1 MLPIFYLLIQNYTCE
16 PLIDDFLFGDYVA
29 RPIPPTEYG
38 ECQEGSTVEFSKNIT
53 RFPKIIGRD
62 NPGVPTDLML
72 DLRNLVTAKW
82 RKIEFAKP
90 FRFDWDC
97 DGFEILEQYE
107 ELCEQE
113 LIAAGIKDPYEQSSH
128 LLTDEGLIYLDLV
141 DIFQIDSYTPE
152 STYWEMIL
160 VNSFQTVQ
168 VDAPTNVLVFSENSP
183 LVRRVLRGFEK
194 ASVTQSEWP
203 MSVDGLHEHQ
213 MLSLYSGAYALTPEI
228 WTRMEP
234 WIESD
239 YYTVKPVFDSDIVSD
254 C

>member
-1 MLPIFYLLIQNYTCE
+1 M
-16 PLIDDFLFGDYVA
+16 IDKFLFGDYVEGA
-29 RPIPPTEYG
+29 GTRYG
-38 ECQEGSTVEFSKNIT
+38 ECQEDSTVEFSKNIT

-82 RKIEFAKP
+82 RKIEIAKP
-90 FRFDWDC
+90 FSFDWDC

-141 DIFQIDSYTPE
+141 DRFQIDSYTPE

-160 VNSFQTVQ
+160 VNSYQAVQ
-168 VDAPTNVLVFSENSP
+168 VEAPTNVLIFSENSP
-183 LVRRVLRGFEK
+183 LVRRVSRGFK
-194 ASVTQSEWP
+194 KDSATFSKWP
-203 MSVDGLHEHQ
+203 MSLDGLQEHQ
-213 MLSLYSGAYALTPEI
+213 MLSLYSHAYALTPET

-234 WIESD
+234 WIELD
-239 YYTVKPVFDSDIVSD
+239 YYTVRPVFDSDIVSD